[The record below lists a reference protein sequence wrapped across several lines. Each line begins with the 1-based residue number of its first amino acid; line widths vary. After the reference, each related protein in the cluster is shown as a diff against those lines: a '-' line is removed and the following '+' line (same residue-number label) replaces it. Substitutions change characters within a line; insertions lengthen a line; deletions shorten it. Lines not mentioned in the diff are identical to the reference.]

1 MKKCIII
8 IGFLTSCSTQVPFNK
23 KKNINGVIKNVQVLK
38 QWINNDVY
46 NKHIDEAIAN
56 DYRLLLDLTEA
67 QLNCIKNKKQIIKY
81 DSKKD

>member
-23 KKNINGVIKNVQVLK
+23 KKNINGVVKNIQVLR
-38 QWINNDVY
+38 QWINTDVN

-56 DYRLLLDLTEA
+56 DYKLLLNLTEA
-67 QLNCIKNKKQIIKY
+67 QLNCIKNKRKLSKECIK
-81 DSKKD
+81 

>member
-23 KKNINGVIKNVQVLK
+23 KKNINGVVKNIQVLR
-38 QWINNDVY
+38 QWINTDVN

-56 DYRLLLDLTEA
+56 DYKLLLNLTEA
-67 QLNCIKNKKQIIKY
+67 QLNCIKNKRKY
-81 DSKKD
+81 DSKEN